1 MGTWRVDPEEQAEL
15 NRRVAAEK
23 AALANINPEGGYFHN
38 LFGQAQDSLGSALSL
53 FGVDR
58 TISGQKVRPLGSVAY
73 RNGEKVL
80 WAGQDWDYQS
90 PESFNE
96 LVDKGEIKIEEKYH
110 GEIATD
116 NVLKTLSNAAK
127 TTSNFLEQHE
137 SGRNLKSN
145 LSELAIGAG
154 DVYDYLID
162 ESNRGGQSTTG
173 EWGAWA
179 LGSVLRDREKY
190 SQVAA
195 DLLGQLK
202 INGQSIDPRLL
213 KAGSEEVIDTL
224 LTLGIAPFAKG
235 IGRGISTVIDNA
247 VPPGAGSL
255 VPVGVA
261 DDLMIKP
268 PVTEFK
274 PTSVFQVAGNMEA
287 AGWQGPIK
295 SMLNSKV
302 PHEVIAARLAKP
314 WHQGLKKGY
323 EALSLEDLA
332 KDKGGWLTRMIGRAD
347 DYAQG
352 LRDWRV
358 AKGKGMSSEGLAR
371 IQRKF
376 YDDLSENPLDAFKQI
391 YDPNNPIRKL
401 LQKGFN
407 SLAGKEWHHIFG
419 NKDAAEFFL
428 TAVAQDPYIAVNLF
442 HYMKKLKLSTSG
454 VPDNIA
460 LMKLKQHRG
469 KGVGWHTRS
478 KDWGLEGKGLKPG
491 DASFPD
497 WAHEVSKGIL
507 DGSTDVNEI
516 FSFIELY
523 SRLNKAQRELLKA
536 EHGASIISEQGPIMQ
551 YIQGVGKKPP
561 NQVLQ

>member
-1 MGTWRVDPEEQAEL
+1 MLGNLGADYKEEEL
-15 NRRVAAEK
+15 KARAAAER
-23 AALANINPEGGYFHN
+23 AALANINPDGGHYNF
-38 LFGQAQDSLGSALSL
+38 FESVKQSLVPTTQLLGL
-53 FGVDR
+53 DR
-58 TISGQKVRPLGSVAY
+58 NILGQKIDPNRDP
-73 RNGEKVL
+73 N
-80 WAGQDWDYQS
+80 
-90 PESFNE
+90 
-96 LVDKGEIKIEEKYH
+96 YH
-110 GEIATD
+110 GETAI
-116 NVLKTLSNAAK
+116 NELQEGLSSAAQNY
-127 TTSNFLEQHE
+127 SNIMSQ
-137 SGRNLKSN
+137 SKYGRNHLANLNSLAKGVGRMADYAAAEAGKQPSN
-145 LSELAIGAG
+145 PGEALFSTIGVIG
-154 DVYDYLID
+154 
-162 ESNRGGQSTTG
+162 
-173 EWGAWA
+173 
-179 LGSVLRDREKY
+179 RDLENY
-190 SQVAA
+190 SKGTA
-195 DLLGQLK
+195 DLLGNLK
-202 INGQSIDPRLL
+202 IGGQGIDPRLL
-213 KAGSEEVIDTL
+213 NLVTREGLEGLATFGAGN
-224 LTLGIAPFAKG
+224 FAR
-235 IGRGISTVIDNA
+235 RGLRILDKA
-247 VPPGAGSL
+247 VPPGGGKL
-255 VPVGVA
+255 MPVPVGVT

-274 PTSVFQVAGNMEA
+274 PASVFQVAGNMEA

-302 PHEVIAARLAKP
+302 PHEKIAARMAKP

-376 YDDLSENPLDAFKQI
+376 YDDLSENPLEAFKQI

-478 KDWGLEGKGLKPG
+478 KDLGLEGKGLKPG

>member
-1 MGTWRVDPEEQAEL
+1 MAGEFRVDPEEQAEL

-38 LFGQAQDSLGSALSL
+38 LFEQAQDSLGNALSL
-53 FGVDR
+53 FGVGR
-58 TISGQKVRPLGSVAY
+58 TISGQKVDPNRDP
-73 RNGEKVL
+73 N
-80 WAGQDWDYQS
+80 
-90 PESFNE
+90 
-96 LVDKGEIKIEEKYH
+96 YH
-110 GEIATD
+110 GETALNDIQE
-116 NVLKTLSNAAK
+116 TLSNAAK

-145 LSELAIGAG
+145 LSNLAIRAI
-154 DVYDYLID
+154 DTYDYLID
-162 ESNRGGQSTTG
+162 ESDRGGQSTPG

-179 LGSVLRDREKY
+179 LGSILRDREKY

-195 DLLGQLK
+195 DLLGK
-202 INGQSIDPRLL
+202 IEINGQSIDPRIL
-213 KAGSEEVIDTL
+213 KGGTEEVIDTL

-235 IGRGISTVIDNA
+235 IGKGISTVLDA

-255 VPVGVA
+255 VPGGVA

-274 PTSVFQVAGNMEA
+274 PASVFQVAGNMEA

-302 PHEVIAARLAKP
+302 PHEKIAARMAKP
-314 WHQGLKKGY
+314 WHQGLKKSY

-442 HYMKKLKLSTSG
+442 HYMKKLKLSASG

-478 KDWGLEGKGLKPG
+478 KDLGLEGKGLKPG

>member
-1 MGTWRVDPEEQAEL
+1 MGTAKGTFGPDDEGSWAWEQKQRELAEL
-15 NRRVAAEK
+15 AKINDDGDGKRYEGYGGRLVRGVDWAIQKLQELSQDKPNTANPLSYTDDALRLVGGGLRNVAETAEHLK
-23 AALANINPEGGYFHN
+23 TSALDPYEQDWGQRIVGTGLHIGDEFSKLSGAALQGTLSGGTLHNPVTGTPVAEWKGLGFN
-38 LFGQAQDSLGSALSL
+38 PTVTNTVGQIAGSALL
-53 FGVDR
+53 EG
-58 TISGQKVRPLGSVAY
+58 GAGKLLGSM
-73 RNGEKVL
+73 
-80 WAGQDWDYQS
+80 S
-90 PESFNE
+90 
-96 LVDKGEIKIEEKYH
+96 KGLTI
-110 GEIATD
+110 GGGPPLNPAFAAVRTGD
-116 NVLKTLSNAAK
+116 N
-127 TTSNFLEQHE
+127 
-137 SGRNLKSN
+137 
-145 LSELAIGAG
+145 
-154 DVYDYLID
+154 
-162 ESNRGGQSTTG
+162 
-173 EWGAWA
+173 
-179 LGSVLRDREKY
+179 
-190 SQVAA
+190 
-195 DLLGQLK
+195 
-202 INGQSIDPRLL
+202 
-213 KAGSEEVIDTL
+213 
-224 LTLGIAPFAKG
+224 LTI
-235 IGRGISTVIDNA
+235 R
-247 VPPGAGSL
+247 
-255 VPVGVA
+255 
-261 DDLMIKP
+261 P
-268 PVTEFK
+268 PVTK
-274 PTSVFQVAGNMEA
+274 PASVFQVAGNMEA

-302 PHEVIAARLAKP
+302 PHEKIAARMAKP
-314 WHQGLKKGY
+314 WHQGLKKSY

-478 KDWGLEGKGLKPG
+478 KDLGLEGKGLKPG

-523 SRLNKAQRELLKA
+523 SRLNKAQRELLKV